1 MDNKGYTPRFPT
13 GYALHDQEN
22 WKIAAIDSKGVFALY
37 LDEFFLGQTK
47 FFTDLE
53 DFLEKESV
61 SKPDIKNRLSC
72 GANILTLH
80 EGSTFPLEQS
90 LLEEGYDG
98 LAALVP
104 VIEAFYN
111 AAQNGT
117 LGSAA
122 EKRPDYIMPSKGAY
136 GSLVIDKANGRVIAR
151 SKVIYVFYFLYLDM
165 DADLRTDWHDI
176 LHDIDST
183 YRLNFDLSEADY
195 TSRLSVFEEFIN
207 EKKLDI

>member
-1 MDNKGYTPRFPT
+1 
-13 GYALHDQEN
+13 
-22 WKIAAIDSKGVFALY
+22 
-37 LDEFFLGQTK
+37 
-47 FFTDLE
+47 
-53 DFLEKESV
+53 
-61 SKPDIKNRLSC
+61 
-72 GANILTLH
+72 
-80 EGSTFPLEQS
+80 
-90 LLEEGYDG
+90 
-98 LAALVP
+98 
-104 VIEAFYN
+104 
-111 AAQNGT
+111 
-117 LGSAA
+117 
-122 EKRPDYIMPSKGAY
+122 MPSKGAY